1 MLKKKLLL
9 LFLVAVFAACS
20 GDKKVEKPLN
30 STVFIEQKLN
40 GYLAENAD
48 WAVEES
54 ESEATDKFKRQAIK
68 WSNEPDFLKDMPLQ
82 LANIKDTVVSE
93 QAVKLVV
100 FKNFKDASRPE
111 NSLLNDIGLEIN
123 GIFSVDQIKN
133 LEVDKKYTLKGML
146 FKQGKRA
153 DVNISVSAEKPFYNL
168 GTYTFWNVETK
179 AL

>member
-1 MLKKKLLL
+1 MLKKKLFL

-20 GDKKVEKPLN
+20 GDKKAEQPLN

-82 LANIKDTVVSE
+82 LTAIKDTVISE

-100 FKNFKDASRPE
+100 FKNFKDASRLE
-111 NSLLNDIGLEIN
+111 NSLLNDIGLQIN
-123 GIFSVDQIKN
+123 GIFSADQIKDFAM
-133 LEVDKKYTLKGML
+133 DKKYTLKGML

-153 DVNISVSAEKPFYNL
+153 DVKVSVSDEKPFYNI
-168 GTYTFWNVETK
+168 GTYTFWNLETK

>member
-1 MLKKKLLL
+1 MLKKKLFL
-9 LFLVAVFAACS
+9 LFIVAAFAACS
-20 GDKKVEKPLN
+20 ADKKGGQSLN

-48 WAVEES
+48 WVVEES

-82 LANIKDTVVSE
+82 LIAIKDTVVSE
-93 QAVKLVV
+93 QAVKLIV
-100 FKNFKDASRPE
+100 FKSFKDASRPE
-111 NSLLNDIGLEIN
+111 NYLLNDIGLQIN
-123 GIFSVDQIKN
+123 GIFSADQIKD
-133 LEVDKKYTLKGML
+133 LGVDKKYTLKGML

-153 DVNISVSAEKPFYNL
+153 DVNVSVSAEKPFYNI
-168 GTYTFWNVETK
+168 GTYTFWNLETK